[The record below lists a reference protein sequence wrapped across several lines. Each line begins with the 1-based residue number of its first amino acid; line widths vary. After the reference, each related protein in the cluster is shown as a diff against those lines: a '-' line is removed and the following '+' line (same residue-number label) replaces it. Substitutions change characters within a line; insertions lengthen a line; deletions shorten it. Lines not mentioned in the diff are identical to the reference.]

1 MAGFNA
7 SVANRSC
14 ADGDPESVIRNVV
27 SQALISITLL
37 LWLTQRKGW
46 PLRRGLVLGAL
57 YVFLGAFRGFY
68 GQREA
73 SGWILSIYLA
83 CLETKISSFIVLN
96 VIFSILGMFG
106 SAISYLDTFCH
117 YALAVTLAECLATF
131 FGLIIMWKIILNQLE
146 GPARET
152 MKDLLTSLTVFIAGV
167 TFFKIIE
174 SAFELWRFSIFL
186 VIAFIWYTE
195 GRAGISKRN
204 MFMKCSNG
212 GLWCR
217 ERNSL
222 STSPETVTGQ

>member
-7 SVANRSC
+7 SVANTSC
-14 ADGDPESVIRNVV
+14 GDGDPESVIRNVV
-27 SQALISITLL
+27 SQTLISVILL

-46 PLRRGLVLGAL
+46 PLRRGLILGTL
-57 YVFLGAFRGFY
+57 YVFYGAFRGFY
-68 GQREA
+68 GERET

-83 CLETKISSFIVLN
+83 CLETKISSFITLN
-96 VIFSILGMFG
+96 VIFSILGMLG
-106 SAISYLDTFCH
+106 SAISFLDIFCH
-117 YALAVTLAECLATF
+117 YVLAVTLAECLATF
-131 FGLIIMWKIILNQLE
+131 FGLIIMWKITLNQVE

-174 SAFELWRFSIFL
+174 SAFKLWRFSIFL

-204 MFMKCSNG
+204 MFTQCTNG
-212 GLWCR
+212 RLWWR
-217 ERNSL
+217 ERNNL
-222 STSPETVTGQ
+222 SPYPETVTRQ